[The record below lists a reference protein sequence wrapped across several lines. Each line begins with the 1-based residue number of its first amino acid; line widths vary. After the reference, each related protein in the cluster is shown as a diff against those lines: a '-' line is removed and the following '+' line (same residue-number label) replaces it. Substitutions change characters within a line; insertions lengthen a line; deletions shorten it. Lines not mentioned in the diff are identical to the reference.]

1 MPSTWC
7 PAACEVVGGGAEF
20 GFVVGDEDDGG
31 AGFGEGLGGGEAHA
45 GAGAG
50 DEGDLAGEVVGGVH
64 VAGVLRVVGSDGEE
78 GLDGA
83 SFVHRPVAVGDLVER
98 AG

>member
-1 MPSTWC
+1 MD
-7 PAACEVVGGGAEF
+7 G
-20 GFVVGDEDDGG
+20 GFVVGGEDDGG

-64 VAGVLRVVGSDGEE
+64 AWRGPSVGQTVRRVLMARRSSI
-78 GLDGA
+78 A
-83 SFVHRPVAVGDLVER
+83 R
-98 AG
+98 